1 MATKIFKSD
10 LIANMSPEKRGEL
23 LEKLKHLM
31 ITMSS
36 LALTKDEDFQKLTY
50 NVTGMK
56 EVFEF
61 IIDNLAGV
69 SEIPKNILL
78 GKSHGVVTAGE
89 YDTLNYYAKVS
100 QFQENKAR
108 PIIDKIIDMIIREQ
122 KGEIWAALGG
132 QVDDLDWDYEFN
144 TLWVLDP
151 ATQADVDL
159 KNAQRDA
166 ADFSTG
172 KATSSELRE
181 LDPRYSELQTPEA
194 AAIAEAAKVFK

>member
-1 MATKIFKSD
+1 
-10 LIANMSPEKRGEL
+10 
-23 LEKLKHLM
+23 
-31 ITMSS
+31 
-36 LALTKDEDFQKLTY
+36 
-50 NVTGMK
+50 MK
-56 EVFEF
+56 EVFDF

-69 SEIPKNILL
+69 SEIPKSILL
-78 GKSHGVVTAGE
+78 GKAHGVVTAGE
-89 YDTLNYYAKVS
+89 YDTLNYYSKVA
-100 QFQENKAR
+100 QFQENRAR

-122 KGEIWAALGG
+122 RGEIWGALGG

-151 ATQADVDL
+151 AAQADVDL

-166 ADFSTG
+166 ADFTTG

-181 LDPRYSELQTPEA
+181 LDPRYSDLQTPEA